1 MNTRTTFL
9 LLGLL
14 VVAVGAYALLMRQ
27 KKTQPATADS
37 PTLRAAEPTGITRD
51 LFSPKPG
58 EADRVVVKRRDQEKE
73 WVFQSDE
80 PAAGTMAPQ
89 WKMTSPIQ
97 TPVTGFEID
106 RIARQISSL
115 RYTISF
121 KAGTPDAVTPEQAG
135 LAPPE
140 LVVTVT
146 DATAKSF
153 TVEIGRPRGDSE
165 TYVRVAGT
173 DTIVVAEANLKNLV
187 KSRAI
192 EYRDLQLWN
201 FAAEKA
207 TRVELEDRSQPD
219 APVHYVFVKDGAR
232 WMMQEPV
239 VARATSKVD
248 DMLRTMNRLR
258 ATKWED
264 DRAERLAA
272 YGLDPATW
280 TIRATVVEEVP
291 KENEKQDEQE
301 GEPETESKT
310 AVYELHL
317 STQSPIGDEGRV
329 YFRAGSEPFVGTL
342 VRVNAD
348 KFKPVMTEWR
358 DMHVT
363 PAAVNEATRVE
374 LNVEGDAAVL
384 VKTAGRWKF
393 EADGAPAEDS
403 VVRAMLKSLADLN
416 AVSFADGEPTDPAT
430 LGMVNP
436 RAEIRLTIPGAEQ
449 VERITIGGP
458 TDAASKR
465 LVYVR
470 RNDVASVAKVRA
482 AELANLTQ
490 PTSAYR
496 DRTIFDIHPDRM
508 DRLEIETRNPEVAAD
523 AHVTL
528 ERVDAAWTM
537 TAPVSA
543 PIRFDRIGQ
552 LVSALGT
559 LRADAIVADSGDPAA
574 YGLDHPT
581 ARVRFTYQ
589 PPVQYRVEPAEDAKS
604 EKDGDEEEGEAA
616 KAERM
621 VTREVQPPPE
631 TVELLF
637 SRRNGKHYAR
647 RADRPTIYQV
657 NADVYQKLSQEFR
670 THEVMGFD
678 DTKVTRFTFRSEEG
692 EHAFEKR
699 NGAWL
704 YVPEPDLPL
713 DATKVT
719 NLLLQLKD
727 IRTERYVRHDTDA
740 LSEFGLDRPAREAT
754 VRMDDGS
761 EMTLLI
767 SGSSPTR
774 GLEKGN
780 FATVKDR
787 KGVFLLAPDTITR
800 LTVVLPDLEAAK
812 RP

>member
-9 LLGLL
+9 LFTLL
-14 VVAVGAYALLMRQ
+14 VVAVGTYALLMRQ
-27 KKTQPATADS
+27 QETKQAAVEAQPAPAV
-37 PTLRAAEPTGITRD
+37 EPAGITRD

-58 EADRVVVKRRDQEKE
+58 EADRVVVKRRDQDE
-73 WVFQSDE
+73 WVFDRDE
-80 PAAGTMAPQ
+80 SAGGTMAPQ
-89 WKMTSPIQ
+89 WRMTSPIQ

-106 RIARQISSL
+106 RIARQISNL

-121 KAGTPDAVTPEQAG
+121 KAGTPDAVTPDQAG

-146 DATAKSF
+146 DATATSYA
-153 TVEIGRPRGDSE
+153 VEIGRPRADSE

-187 KSRAI
+187 KPRAV

-207 TRVELEDRSQPD
+207 TRVELDDRSQ
-219 APVHYVFVKDGAR
+219 AESPVHYVFVKDGAR

-239 VARATSKVD
+239 AARATSKID

-258 ATKWED
+258 AMKWEE

-272 YGLDPATW
+272 YGLDPAAQ
-280 TIRATVVEEVP
+280 TIRVTVVEEVA
-291 KENEKQDEQE
+291 KENENQDEKE
-301 GEPETESKT
+301 GEPEKESRT
-310 AVYELHL
+310 TVYELHL
-317 STQSPIGDEGRV
+317 STQSPIGDESRV
-329 YFRAGSEPFVGTL
+329 YFRAGSDPFVGTL

-348 KFKPVMTEWR
+348 KFKPVMSEWR

-363 PAAVNEATRVE
+363 PAAVNEATRIE
-374 LNVEGDAAVL
+374 LNIEGDAATL

-393 EADGAPAEDS
+393 EADGSPAEDS
-403 VVRAMLKSLADLN
+403 VVRAMLKSLADLT
-416 AVSFADGEPTDPAT
+416 AVSFTDGEPTDPGA

-449 VERITIGGP
+449 VERITVGGP

-482 AELANLTQ
+482 AELASLTQ
-490 PTSAYR
+490 APSAYR
-496 DRTIFDIHPDRM
+496 DRTIFDIHPDRF
-508 DRLEIETRNPEVAAD
+508 DRLELETRNPEIAAD

-528 ERVDAAWTM
+528 EKSDSLWTM
-537 TAPVSA
+537 VAPVAA
-543 PIRFDRIGQ
+543 PIRSDRIGQ
-552 LVSALGT
+552 LVSALST
-559 LRADAIVADSGDPAA
+559 LRAEAIVADDGDAAA
-574 YGLDHPT
+574 YGLDQPT
-581 ARVRFTYQ
+581 ARVRFTYR
-589 PPVQYRVEPAEDAKS
+589 PPVQYRVEPAETAEPEND
-604 EKDGDEEEGEAA
+604 DDQEEGEAA

-631 TVELLF
+631 TLELLF
-637 SRRNGKHYAR
+637 SHRNGKHYAR

-657 NADVYQKLSQEFR
+657 HPDVYQKLSQEFR

-678 DTKVTRFTFRSEEG
+678 DTKVTRFEFRSEDG
-692 EHAFEKR
+692 AHTFEKR
-699 NGAWL
+699 NGTWV

-713 DATKVT
+713 DSTKVT

-727 IRTERYVRHDTDA
+727 IRTERYVRHETEA
-740 LSEFGLDRPAREAT
+740 LSEFGLDRPAREAN
-754 VRMDDGS
+754 VRLDDGS

-767 SGSSPTR
+767 SGSSPAR
-774 GLEKGN
+774 GVEKGN

-800 LTVVLPDLEAAK
+800 LTVVLPDLEAAR